1 MYLVKQT
8 DVYKRERE
16 VEFTNKETITFFL
29 PEGEEQEYE
38 KAANDWKMT
47 VALEKVDKVKK
58 DRHLLTGD
66 LIIQYRNA
74 IREGFS
80 KQLDPYLVSE
90 YDHPRNQNT
99 INGIK
104 GYIKR
109 IGERYD
115 EWRKSWGI
123 EE

>member
-1 MYLVKQT
+1 MFLVKQT

-29 PEGEEQEYE
+29 PEGEERVYE

-58 DRHLLTGD
+58 DRHLLTGE

-74 IREGFS
+74 IREGYS
-80 KQLDPYLVSE
+80 KELDPHLVRE

-104 GYIKR
+104 GYITR
-109 IGERYD
+109 IGERYA
-115 EWRKSWGI
+115 EWLKSWGI